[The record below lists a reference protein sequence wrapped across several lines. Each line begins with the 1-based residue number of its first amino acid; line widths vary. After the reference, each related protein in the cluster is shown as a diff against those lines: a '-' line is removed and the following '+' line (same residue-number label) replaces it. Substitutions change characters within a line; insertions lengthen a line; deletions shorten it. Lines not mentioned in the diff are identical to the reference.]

1 MILDLLIALL
11 IALVLTWFFSVAVG
25 TTGPWPSFWV
35 FFVVVLLFSWALGL
49 WVRPVGPALLGVYWL
64 PYLVFGVFV
73 ALLIAAATPPD
84 HGARRDRATGPERPD
99 RAAHGAASEDVAAAG
114 TAVAVGVF
122 VWIALILLLV
132 AIAIGYLW

>member
-1 MILDLLIALL
+1 MILDLLMALL

-35 FFVVVLLFSWALGL
+35 FFVVVLLFSWALSL
-49 WVRPVGPALLGVYWL
+49 WVRPIGPAFLGVYWL
-64 PYLVFGVFV
+64 PYLVFGVFI

-84 HGARRDRATGPERPD
+84 DRARRSDRAD
-99 RAAHGAASEDVAAAG
+99 RAARGAAPEDVAAAG
-114 TAVAVGVF
+114 TALAVGVF
-122 VWIALILLLV
+122 VWIALILLLL